1 MRLSRYFLPVLKET
15 PKEAEIVSHRLM
27 LRAGML
33 SQQGAGMYAWL
44 PLGYKVLR
52 KVQDIIEQEQN
63 RAGAIELL
71 MPTLQSADL
80 WRESGR
86 YEDYGKEMLRMQ
98 DRHERDM
105 LYGPTNEEM
114 ITSIFRSYVQSYKDL
129 PLNLYHIQWK
139 FRDEIRPRFGTM
151 RSREFLMKD
160 AYSFDLSKDDA
171 VKAYNRMFVAYL
183 RTFYRMGLTAIPMRA
198 ETGPIG
204 GDLSHEFI
212 VLADTGESGVFC
224 HADMLDKL
232 IPGPDTDFLGDLS
245 HIVADWTSL
254 YAATEDMHDEAEFSS
269 KVPEAKR
276 ISARGIEV
284 GQVFYFGEKY
294 SAPMG
299 ANVQGPDGMPVTVH
313 MGSYGIGLTRVVP
326 AIIEASHDDNG
337 IVWPVSVAP
346 FEVVVINAKSG
357 DAECDA
363 ANTKLYDQLHAAGID
378 ALYDD
383 RQTGAGGKF
392 ATADLI
398 GVPYQLIVG
407 PRGLAAGEVEI
418 KHRKSG
424 ERETISIDQAVARLK
439 SLIEP
444 ERRDTV

>member
-1 MRLSRYFLPVLKET
+1 MRLSKYFLPVLKET
-15 PKEAEIVSHRLM
+15 PKEAEIISHRLM
-27 LRAGML
+27 LRAGL
-33 SQQGAGMYAWL
+33 ISQQAAGMYAWL

-52 KVQDIIEQEQN
+52 KIQDIIEQEQN

-114 ITSIFRSYVQSYKDL
+114 ITAIFRSSVRSYKDL

-160 AYSFDLSKDDA
+160 AYSFDLTKEEA

-183 RTFYRMGLTAIPMRA
+183 RTYYRMGLTAIPMRA

-224 HADMLDKL
+224 HADMLNKP
-232 IPGPDTDFLGDLS
+232 IPEHDTDFDGDLAP
-245 HIVADWTSL
+245 IVADWTSL
-254 YAATEDMHDEAEFSS
+254 YAATEDMADEADFQS
-269 KVPEAKR
+269 KVPEDKR
-276 ISARGIEV
+276 IAARGIEV
-284 GQVFYFGEKY
+284 GQVFYFGTKY
-294 SAPMG
+294 SEPMK
-299 ANVQGPDGMPVTVH
+299 ATVTGPDGKDVPVH
-313 MGSYGIGLTRVVP
+313 MGSYGIGLTRIIP
-326 AIIEASHDDNG
+326 AIIEASHDEDG
-337 IVWPVSVAP
+337 IIWPVSVAP
-346 FEVVVINAKSG
+346 FEVVLINLKSG

-363 ANTKLYDQLHAAGID
+363 ANQKLYDQLGAAGLD
-378 ALYDD
+378 VLYDD
-383 RQTGAGGKF
+383 RETGAGGKF

-398 GVPYQLIVG
+398 GIPYQLIVG
-407 PRGLAAGEVEI
+407 PRGLKSGEVEI
-418 KHRKSG
+418 KHRKTG
-424 ERETISIDQAVARLK
+424 ERETVEIGHAVSRLK
-439 SLIEP
+439 DLIEP